1 MNNFQQKTGFFEY
14 ALMQKRLSY
23 RSVLAMFLS
32 AISVFMVVYFLVT
45 AFCGTPV
52 AIAHRLL
59 FVLFIMLLAFFLHPT
74 KRKGWEELLNLWS
87 IYDFICII
95 LAVACVVY
103 YISDL
108 DNWQLRMFRP
118 SRLDTV
124 FGSVF
129 IFLVMDITRRV
140 VGMTMFCVVLF
151 FGIHTCF
158 ANYFPGFL
166 KTAPTSWVRI
176 VDILVSDQGIFSEP
190 VQSMASYI
198 ILFLLFGSILEESGA
213 GKYFID
219 IAYAV
224 GGRFTAG
231 PAKTAAIS
239 SALFGSIS
247 GSSVSNVVSTGCF
260 TIPLMKS
267 TGYTAEEAGAT
278 EAVASTGGNYM
289 PPIMGAVA
297 FVMAQYLKVP
307 YIQIVKYAI
316 IPALLYYIAL
326 LTYIH
331 FDGLKKGVRPM
342 DKAGLP
348 SLKKGILEGGH
359 LILALVCL
367 VIFLIYGYTTSMGAF
382 WGVVTL
388 FLLTFVRKDT
398 RLKPRQMIRSFEKT
412 ARTAISVGIACAAAG
427 IIIGCMYSS
436 GLSVSLSS
444 IIIKAADGSLLVTL
458 IYTALFSLVLG
469 CGMPSVGVYLILVT
483 TIIPAVTQMGVTP
496 IAAHFFA
503 FYFAVI
509 SNITPPVCVAAFA
522 GAAIAE
528 ASPMKTGFK
537 AFVIGIAAY
546 VIPFLFGYHPA
557 TLAIGTAGEIA
568 VAVINGVVAVMCLA
582 VCVAGYIS
590 RKLNVFERVMAFA
603 VCMLVVAPFA
613 ASNLIAYSIFTVI
626 AVFQIIAWLR
636 RRKTVTKCS

>member
-1 MNNFQQKTGFFEY
+1 
-14 ALMQKRLSY
+14 
-23 RSVLAMFLS
+23 
-32 AISVFMVVYFLVT
+32 
-45 AFCGTPV
+45 
-52 AIAHRLL
+52 
-59 FVLFIMLLAFFLHPT
+59 
-74 KRKGWEELLNLWS
+74 
-87 IYDFICII
+87 
-95 LAVACVVY
+95 
-103 YISDL
+103 
-108 DNWQLRMFRP
+108 
-118 SRLDTV
+118 
-124 FGSVF
+124 
-129 IFLVMDITRRV
+129 
-140 VGMTMFCVVLF
+140 
-151 FGIHTCF
+151 
-158 ANYFPGFL
+158 
-166 KTAPTSWVRI
+166 
-176 VDILVSDQGIFSEP
+176 
-190 VQSMASYI
+190 
-198 ILFLLFGSILEESGA
+198 
-213 GKYFID
+213 
-219 IAYAV
+219 
-224 GGRFTAG
+224 
-231 PAKTAAIS
+231 
-239 SALFGSIS
+239 
-247 GSSVSNVVSTGCF
+247 
-260 TIPLMKS
+260 
-267 TGYTAEEAGAT
+267 
-278 EAVASTGGNYM
+278 
-289 PPIMGAVA
+289 
-297 FVMAQYLKVP
+297 
-307 YIQIVKYAI
+307 
-316 IPALLYYIAL
+316 
-326 LTYIH
+326 
-331 FDGLKKGVRPM
+331 M

-483 TIIPAVTQMGVTP
+483 TIIPAMTQMGVTP

-546 VIPFLFGYHPA
+546 VIPFLFVYHPA

>member
-1 MNNFQQKTGFFEY
+1 MSGFQQKTGLFEY
-14 ALMQKRLSY
+14 AVHQKKLTP
-23 RSVLAMFLS
+23 RSFLAMFLS
-32 AISVFMVVYFLVT
+32 IISVFMVVYFLVT
-45 AFCGTPV
+45 ANCGTPV

-59 FVLFIMLLAFFLHPT
+59 FVLFIMILAFFLHPT
-74 KRKGWEELLNLWS
+74 KRKNWYEPLNIWS
-87 IYDFICII
+87 VYDIACVV
-95 LAVACVVY
+95 LAVVCVVY

-124 FGSVF
+124 FGTIF
-129 IFLVMDITRRV
+129 IFLVMDITRRM

-151 FGIHTCF
+151 FGVHTSF

-166 KTAPTSWVRI
+166 KTAPTPWVRL

-219 IAYAV
+219 IAYAI

-267 TGYTAEEAGAT
+267 TGYSPEEAGAT

-307 YIQIVKYAI
+307 YIQIVRYAI
-316 IPALLYYIAL
+316 IPAMLYYIAL
-326 LTYIH
+326 LSYIH
-331 FDGLKKGVRPM
+331 FDGLKKNIHPM
-342 DKAGLP
+342 DKDGLP
-348 SLKKGILEGGH
+348 SFRKSVMEGGH

-388 FLLTFVRKDT
+388 FLLTFVRKNT
-398 RLKPRQMIRSFEKT
+398 RLKPAQIIKSFEKT
-412 ARTAISVGIACAAAG
+412 AQTSISVGIACAAAG

-444 IIIKAADGSLLVTL
+444 IIIKAADGSLLITL
-458 IYTALFSLVLG
+458 IYTALFSLILG

-483 TIIPAVTQMGVTP
+483 TIIPALTQMGVSP
-496 IAAHFFA
+496 ISAHFFA
-503 FYFAVI
+503 FYFAVV

-537 AFVIGIAAY
+537 AFTIGIAAY
-546 VIPFLFGYHPA
+546 IIPFLFVYHPA
-557 TLAIGTAGEIA
+557 TLAIGSAGEITI
-568 VAVINGVVAVMCLA
+568 AVIDGIIAVVCLSI
-582 VCVAGYIS
+582 CVAGYFS
-590 RKLNVFERVMAFA
+590 RRLRYIERFLAFA
-603 VCMLVVAPFA
+603 VSILVVAPFA
-613 ASNLIAYSIFTVI
+613 ASNFIAYVIFACI
-626 AVFQIIAWLR
+626 AVLQIVTMV
-636 RRKTVTKCS
+636 RKKKGD